1 MADYKEG
8 SRALMV
14 EQLNNTA
21 VPRPRTPSYATFS
34 SAYAEAMT
42 NILSDAA
49 TNGEVE
55 YSYLSPKLEK
65 ANYKVDSFENLLM
78 ALNYVFLLEE
88 SKGNSQAR
96 AYSGTLETRIKIYR
110 HDILKLF

>member
-1 MADYKEG
+1 MLE
-8 SRALMV
+8 
-14 EQLNNTA
+14 
-21 VPRPRTPSYATFS
+21 
-34 SAYAEAMT
+34 
-42 NILSDAA
+42 A

-110 HDILKLF
+110 HDILNFLKTRKSLLIQIQSYIR